1 MRRGKKERWEY
12 SAAEGAGEGS
22 AGAQL
27 QAGSRKG
34 LWDGGQGQGAGG
46 ISPVRW

>member
-46 ISPVRW
+46 ISPARW